1 LVDRDVDA
9 LNMRLHGER
18 MHTRFLENLRRGV
31 LEEPRA
37 RGRCVSGRRM
47 HVSGRRMHVSAELS
61 CDSLGTCAEALFCYW
76 EILEFV
82 AGGEGEYVFVAGG
95 EG

>member
-1 LVDRDVDA
+1 
-9 LNMRLHGER
+9 
-18 MHTRFLENLRRGV
+18 
-31 LEEPRA
+31 
-37 RGRCVSGRRM
+37 M

-61 CDSLGTCAEALFCYW
+61 CDSLGTCAEAFFGYW

-95 EG
+95 EGEYVLILF